1 MLNPAL
7 IWVNI
12 LEVVLI
18 VAFLAIIRYFEEKMR
33 CWSPSGWG
41 KFFVGGILPLYVAI
55 FFITLAGFGFKIS
68 DAYLFVNAVFLIAP
82 VVTAGLSALAAY
94 AEYWDYCQYY
104 RNFKPCACTC
114 KYG

>member
-55 FFITLAGFGFKIS
+55 FFITLAGLVLRYLMLIS
-68 DAYLFVNAVFLIAP
+68 LLMQYFL
-82 VVTAGLSALAAY
+82 
-94 AEYWDYCQYY
+94 
-104 RNFKPCACTC
+104 
-114 KYG
+114 